1 MKFLRALAI
10 AALAAQAS
18 ALTIGGQRIT
28 IERDS
33 DGLQDIVST
42 PSFYTPR
49 GGSYYGSTLEWP
61 GMCVNLLTVLCSIR
75 SLTMN
80 IL

>member
-18 ALTIGGQRIT
+18 ALTIGGQQIT

-49 GGSYYGSTLEWP
+49 GDTIMVQHWSGP
-61 GMCVNLLTVLCSIR
+61 GHCVNLLTVLAQLGHVR
-75 SLTMN
+75 
-80 IL
+80 